1 MYSSVSIDSDG
12 LVVLQVAE
20 AREELSFLESN
31 PELFLRESLHRV
43 AYSGALGNPLFPTKE
58 ALGRIHR
65 GAIRSFF
72 LVISFV
78 RSSYPLYSV
87 CNSVRVPRPGYV
99 VTSIGKCQKPQLFFA
114 YE

>member
-65 GAIRSFF
+65 GAIRNFF
-72 LVISFV
+72 LVNFFSAFIISTI
-78 RSSYPLYSV
+78 YSV
-87 CNSVRVPRPGYV
+87 CNFVCLP
-99 VTSIGKCQKPQLFFA
+99 TSG
-114 YE
+114 

>member
-43 AYSGALGNPLFPTKE
+43 AYSGALGNPLFPTK
-58 ALGRIHR
+58 
-65 GAIRSFF
+65 
-72 LVISFV
+72 
-78 RSSYPLYSV
+78 
-87 CNSVRVPRPGYV
+87 
-99 VTSIGKCQKPQLFFA
+99 
-114 YE
+114 